1 MEIQRIDG
9 IINESW
15 MAQRLGKVTASR
27 LSDVI
32 AKTKTGVSTSRQNY
46 LIQLVSERLTGK
58 KGDSFVNQAMLDGIE
73 REGLAR
79 QLYMQSKSVSVTEV
93 GFFDHP
99 TIAMS
104 GASPDGAVNAE
115 EDGKYVGLIEIKCPI
130 ETTHTNTLI
139 SKSVPSKY
147 MPQIQWQMASV
158 SPNVKWCDFISY
170 NPNFPD
176 TMQLFVARVERDDSY
191 IAELETEVIKFLD
204 EVNQTILKL
213 KE

>member
-1 MEIQRIDG
+1 MIEQRT
-9 IINESW
+9 EEW
-15 MAQRLGKVTASR
+15 FQQRLGKVTASR
-27 LSDVI
+27 ISDVI

-46 LIQLVSERLTGK
+46 LVQLVSERLTGK

-73 REGLAR
+73 RESAAR
-79 QLYMQSKSVSVTEV
+79 ELYMRTRGVSVTEV

-115 EDGKYVGLIEIKCPI
+115 QEGKYDGLIEIKCPI
-130 ETTHTNTLI
+130 ETTHTNTLM
-139 SKSVPSKY
+139 SKEVPSKY
-147 MPQIQWQMASV
+147 KSQIQWQMASV
-158 SPNVKWCDFISY
+158 SPNVKWVDFISF

-176 TMQLFVARVERDDSY
+176 TMQLFVARVERDNAY
-191 IAELETEVIKFLD
+191 IAELEAEVIKFLD
-204 EVNQTILKL
+204 EVEQTIIKL

>member
-1 MEIQRIDG
+1 MIEQRTD
-9 IINESW
+9 EW
-15 MAQRLGKVTASR
+15 FQQRLGKVTASR
-27 LSDVI
+27 ISDVI

-46 LIQLVSERLTGK
+46 IIQLVSERLTGK

-73 REGLAR
+73 REGAAR
-79 QLYMQSKSVSVTEV
+79 ELYERTRGVSVTEV

-115 EDGKYVGLIEIKCPI
+115 EDGKYAGLIEVKSPI

-147 MPQIQWQMASV
+147 IPQMQWQLACTGA
-158 SPNVKWCDFISY
+158 KWVDFVSY
-170 NPNFPD
+170 NPNFPEEL
-176 TMQLFVARVERDDSY
+176 QLFVARVDRNDDM
-191 IAELETEVIKFLD
+191 INELETEVIKFLD
-204 EVNQTILKL
+204 EVEQTIIKL

>member
-1 MEIQRIDG
+1 MIEQRTD
-9 IINESW
+9 EW
-15 MAQRLGKVTASR
+15 FQQRLGKVTASR
-27 LSDVI
+27 ISDVI

-46 LIQLVSERLTGK
+46 LVQLVSERLTGK

-73 REGLAR
+73 RESAAR
-79 QLYMQSKSVSVTEV
+79 ELYMQTRGVSVTEV

-115 EDGKYVGLIEIKCPI
+115 EDGKYAGLIEIKCPI
-130 ETTHTNTLI
+130 ETTHTNTLM
-139 SKSVPSKY
+139 SKSVPNKY
-147 MPQIQWQMASV
+147 KPQIQWQMASV
-158 SPNVKWCDFISY
+158 SPNVKWVDFISF

-176 TMQLFVARVERDDSY
+176 TMQLFVARVERDNDY
-191 IAELETEVIKFLD
+191 IAELEAEVIKFLD
-204 EVNQTILKL
+204 EVEQTIIKL

>member
-1 MEIQRIDG
+1 MIEQRT
-9 IINESW
+9 EEW
-15 MAQRLGKVTASR
+15 FQQRLGKVTASR
-27 LSDVI
+27 ISDVI

-46 LIQLVSERLTGK
+46 LVQLVSERLTGK

-73 REGLAR
+73 RESAAR
-79 QLYMQSKSVSVTEV
+79 ELYMRTRDVSVTEV

-99 TIAMS
+99 VIKNS

-115 EDGKYVGLIEIKCPI
+115 EDGKYAGLIEIKCPI
-130 ETTHTNTLI
+130 ETTHTNTLM

-158 SPNVKWCDFISY
+158 SPNVKWVDFISF

-176 TMQLFVARVERDDSY
+176 TMQLFVARVERDNAY
-191 IAELETEVIKFLD
+191 IAELEAEVIKFLD
-204 EVNQTILKL
+204 EVEQTILKL

>member
-1 MEIQRIDG
+1 MIEQRT
-9 IINESW
+9 EEW
-15 MAQRLGKVTASR
+15 FQQRLGKVTASR
-27 LSDVI
+27 ISDVI

-73 REGLAR
+73 RESAAR
-79 QLYMQSKSVSVTEV
+79 ELYERTRGVSVTEV

-115 EDGKYVGLIEIKCPI
+115 EDGKYAGLIEIKCPI
-130 ETTHTNTLI
+130 ETTHTNTLM
-139 SKSVPSKY
+139 SKEVPSKY
-147 MPQIQWQMASV
+147 KSQIQWQMASV

-176 TMQLFVARVERDDSY
+176 TMQLFVARVERDNDY
-191 IAELETEVIKFLD
+191 IAELEAEVIKFLD
-204 EVNQTILKL
+204 EVDATILKL

>member
-1 MEIQRIDG
+1 MEMQRIDG
-9 IINESW
+9 VINESW

-73 REGLAR
+73 RESAAR
-79 QLYMQSKSVSVTEV
+79 ELYERTRGVSVTEV

-99 TIAMS
+99 IIKNS

-115 EDGKYVGLIEIKCPI
+115 EDGKYAGLIEIKCPI
-130 ETTHTNTLI
+130 ETTHTNTLM

-147 MPQIQWQMASV
+147 IPQMQWQLACTGA
-158 SPNVKWCDFISY
+158 KWVDFVSY
-170 NPNFPD
+170 NPNFPEEL
-176 TMQLFVARVERDDSY
+176 QLFVARVDRDNDY
-191 IAELETEVIKFLD
+191 IAELEAEVIKFLD
-204 EVNQTILKL
+204 EVEQTIIKL

>member
-1 MEIQRIDG
+1 MIEQRT
-9 IINESW
+9 EEW
-15 MAQRLGKVTASR
+15 FQQRLGKVTASR
-27 LSDVI
+27 ISDVI

-46 LIQLVSERLTGK
+46 LVQLVSERLTGK

-73 REGLAR
+73 RESAAR
-79 QLYMQSKSVSVTEV
+79 ELYMRTRGVSVTEV

-115 EDGKYVGLIEIKCPI
+115 EDGKYAGLIEIKCPI
-130 ETTHTNTLI
+130 ESTHTSTLM

-147 MPQIQWQMASV
+147 IPQMQWQLACTGA
-158 SPNVKWCDFISY
+158 KWVDFVSY
-170 NPNFPD
+170 NPNVPEEL
-176 TMQLFVARVERDDSY
+176 QLFVARVDRDDTY
-191 IAELETEVIKFLD
+191 IAELEAEVIKFLD
-204 EVNQTILKL
+204 EVEQTIIKL

>member
-1 MEIQRIDG
+1 MIEQRTD
-9 IINESW
+9 EW
-15 MAQRLGKVTASR
+15 FQQRLGKVTASR
-27 LSDVI
+27 ISDVI

-46 LIQLVSERLTGK
+46 LVQLVSERLTGK

-73 REGLAR
+73 RESAAR
-79 QLYMQSKSVSVTEV
+79 ELYMRTRGVSVTEV

-115 EDGKYVGLIEIKCPI
+115 EDGKYAGLIEIKCPI
-130 ETTHTNTLI
+130 ETTHTNTLM

-147 MPQIQWQMASV
+147 LPQIQWQMASV

-176 TMQLFVARVERDDSY
+176 TMQLFVARVERDNAY
-191 IAELETEVIKFLD
+191 IAELETEVVKFLE
-204 EVNQTILKL
+204 EVEQTIIKL

>member
-1 MEIQRIDG
+1 MIEQRT
-9 IINESW
+9 EEW
-15 MAQRLGKVTASR
+15 FQQRLGKVTASR
-27 LSDVI
+27 ISDVI

-73 REGLAR
+73 RESAAR
-79 QLYMQSKSVSVTEV
+79 ALYMLNRDVSVTEV

-99 TIAMS
+99 VITNS

-115 EDGKYVGLIEIKCPI
+115 EEGKYAGLIEIKCPI
-130 ETTHTNTLI
+130 ETTHTNTLM

-147 MPQIQWQMASV
+147 IPQMQWQLACTGA
-158 SPNVKWCDFISY
+158 KWVDFVSY
-170 NPNFPD
+170 NPNFPEEL
-176 TMQLFVARVERDDSY
+176 QLFVARVDRDDTY
-191 IAELETEVIKFLD
+191 IGELEAEVIKFLD
-204 EVNQTILKL
+204 EVEQTIIKL

>member
-1 MEIQRIDG
+1 MIEQRTD
-9 IINESW
+9 EW
-15 MAQRLGKVTASR
+15 FQQRLGKVTASR
-27 LSDVI
+27 ISDVI

-46 LIQLVSERLTGK
+46 LVQLVSERLTGK

-73 REGLAR
+73 RESAAR
-79 QLYMQSKSVSVTEV
+79 ELYMQTKGVSVTEV

-99 TIAMS
+99 VIKNS

-115 EDGKYVGLIEIKCPI
+115 EEGKYAGLIEIKCPI
-130 ETTHTNTLI
+130 ETTHTNTLM

-147 MPQIQWQMASV
+147 LPQIQWQMASV
-158 SPNVKWCDFISY
+158 SPNVKWVDFISF

-176 TMQLFVARVERDDSY
+176 TMQLFVARVERDNAY
-191 IAELETEVIKFLD
+191 IAELEAEVIKFLD
-204 EVNQTILKL
+204 EVEQTIIKL

>member
-1 MEIQRIDG
+1 MIEQRT
-9 IINESW
+9 EEW
-15 MAQRLGKVTASR
+15 FQQRLGKVTASR
-27 LSDVI
+27 ISDVI

-46 LIQLVSERLTGK
+46 LVQLVSERLTGK

-73 REGLAR
+73 RESAAR
-79 QLYMQSKSVSVTEV
+79 ELYMRTRGVSVTEV

-99 TIAMS
+99 VIKNS

-115 EDGKYVGLIEIKCPI
+115 EEGKYAGLIEIKCPI
-130 ETTHTNTLI
+130 ETTHTNTLM

-147 MPQIQWQMASV
+147 KSQIQWQMASV
-158 SPNVKWCDFISY
+158 SPNVKWVDFISY

-176 TMQLFVARVERDDSY
+176 TMQLFIARVDRDDTY
-191 IAELETEVIKFLD
+191 IAELEAEVVKFLD
-204 EVNQTILKL
+204 EVEQTILKL

>member
-1 MEIQRIDG
+1 MIEQRT
-9 IINESW
+9 EEW
-15 MAQRLGKVTASR
+15 FQQRLGKVTASR
-27 LSDVI
+27 ISDVI

-46 LIQLVSERLTGK
+46 LVQLVSERLTGK

-73 REGLAR
+73 RESAAR
-79 QLYMQSKSVSVTEV
+79 ELYMRTRGVSVTEV

-99 TIAMS
+99 VIKNS

-115 EDGKYVGLIEIKCPI
+115 EDGKYAGLIEIKCPI
-130 ETTHTNTLI
+130 ETTHTNTLM

-147 MPQIQWQMASV
+147 IPQIQWQMASV

-176 TMQLFVARVERDDSY
+176 TMQLFVARVYRDNTY
-191 IAELETEVIKFLD
+191 IAELEAEVVKFLE
-204 EVNQTILKL
+204 EVEQTILKL

>member
-1 MEIQRIDG
+1 MIEQRT
-9 IINESW
+9 EEW
-15 MAQRLGKVTASR
+15 FQQRLGKVTASR
-27 LSDVI
+27 ISDVI

-73 REGLAR
+73 RESAAR
-79 QLYMQSKSVSVTEV
+79 AIYMLNRDVSVTEV

-99 TIAMS
+99 VIKNS

-115 EDGKYVGLIEIKCPI
+115 EEGKYAGLIEIKCPI
-130 ETTHTNTLI
+130 ETTHTNTLM

-147 MPQIQWQMASV
+147 IPQMQWQLACTGA
-158 SPNVKWCDFISY
+158 KWVDFVSY
-170 NPNFPD
+170 NPNFP
-176 TMQLFVARVERDDSY
+176 MELQLFVARVDRDNTY
-191 IAELETEVIKFLD
+191 IGELEAEVIKFLD
-204 EVNQTILKL
+204 EVEQTIIKL

>member
-1 MEIQRIDG
+1 MIEQRT
-9 IINESW
+9 EEW
-15 MAQRLGKVTASR
+15 FQQRLGKVTASR
-27 LSDVI
+27 ISDVI

-73 REGLAR
+73 REGAAR
-79 QLYMQSKSVSVTEV
+79 ELYERTRGVSVTEV

-130 ETTHTNTLI
+130 ETTHTNTLM
-139 SKSVPSKY
+139 SKEVPSKY
-147 MPQIQWQMASV
+147 KSQIQWQMASV
-158 SPNVKWCDFISY
+158 SPNVKWVDFISY

-176 TMQLFVARVERDDSY
+176 TMQLFIARVERDNAY
-191 IAELETEVIKFLD
+191 IAELEVEVVKFLD
-204 EVNQTILKL
+204 EVEQTILKL
-213 KE
+213 KG

>member
-1 MEIQRIDG
+1 MIEQRT
-9 IINESW
+9 EEW
-15 MAQRLGKVTASR
+15 FQQRLGKVTASR
-27 LSDVI
+27 ISDVI

-73 REGLAR
+73 RESAAR
-79 QLYMQSKSVSVTEV
+79 ALYMLNRDVSVTEV

-99 TIAMS
+99 VIKNS

-115 EDGKYVGLIEIKCPI
+115 EEGKYAGLIEIKCPI
-130 ETTHTNTLI
+130 ETTHTNTLM

-147 MPQIQWQMASV
+147 IPQMQWQLSCTGARWV
-158 SPNVKWCDFISY
+158 DFVSY
-170 NPNFPD
+170 NPNFPAEL
-176 TMQLFVARVERDDSY
+176 QIFIARVDRDDSY
-191 IAELETEVIKFLD
+191 ITELETEVIKFLD
-204 EVNQTILKL
+204 EVDATILKL

>member
-1 MEIQRIDG
+1 MDQRTD
-9 IINESW
+9 EW
-15 MAQRLGKVTASR
+15 YQARLSKVTASR
-27 LSDVI
+27 MSDVL
-32 AKTKTGVSTSRQNY
+32 AKTKTGYSISRQNY
-46 LIQLVSERLTGK
+46 LVQLVTERLTGQK
-58 KGDSFVNQAMLDGIE
+58 ADSFFMNQAMQDGVD
-73 REGLAR
+73 REPIAR
-79 QLYMQSKSVSVTEV
+79 KLYEVLNDVIVTEV

-104 GASPDGAVNAE
+104 GASPDGAVNSK

-139 SKSVPSKY
+139 SKTVPSKY

-158 SPNVKWCDFISY
+158 SPNVKWVDFISY

-176 TMQLFVARVERDDSY
+176 TMQLFVARVDRDNAY
-191 IAELETEVIKFLD
+191 IAELEAEVIKFLD
-204 EVNQTILKL
+204 EVEQTILKL

>member
-1 MEIQRIDG
+1 MIEQRTD
-9 IINESW
+9 EW
-15 MAQRLGKVTASR
+15 FQQRLGKVTASR
-27 LSDVI
+27 ISDVI

-46 LIQLVSERLTGK
+46 LVQLVSERLTGK

-73 REGLAR
+73 RESAAR
-79 QLYMQSKSVSVTEV
+79 ELYMQTKGVSVTEV

-99 TIAMS
+99 VIKNS

-115 EDGKYVGLIEIKCPI
+115 EEGKYAGLIEIKCPI
-130 ETTHTNTLI
+130 ETTHTNTLM

-147 MPQIQWQMASV
+147 LPQIQWQMASV
-158 SPNVKWCDFISY
+158 SPNVKWVDFISF

-176 TMQLFVARVERDDSY
+176 TMQLFVARVERDNAY
-191 IAELETEVIKFLD
+191 IAELEAEVIKFLD
-204 EVNQTILKL
+204 EVDATILKL

>member
-1 MEIQRIDG
+1 MIEQRT
-9 IINESW
+9 EEW
-15 MAQRLGKVTASR
+15 FQQRLGKVTASR
-27 LSDVI
+27 ISDVI

-73 REGLAR
+73 RESAAR
-79 QLYMQSKSVSVTEV
+79 ALYMLNKDVSVTEV

-99 TIAMS
+99 VITNS

-115 EDGKYVGLIEIKCPI
+115 EEGKYAGLIEIKCPI
-130 ETTHTNTLI
+130 ETTHTNTLM

-147 MPQIQWQMASV
+147 IPQMQWQLACTNASWV
-158 SPNVKWCDFISY
+158 DFVSY
-170 NPNFPD
+170 NPNFPPEL
-176 TMQLFVARVERDDSY
+176 QLFIARVDRNQIY
-191 IAELETEVIKFLD
+191 ISELEVEVEKFLD
-204 EVNQTILKL
+204 EVEQTILKL